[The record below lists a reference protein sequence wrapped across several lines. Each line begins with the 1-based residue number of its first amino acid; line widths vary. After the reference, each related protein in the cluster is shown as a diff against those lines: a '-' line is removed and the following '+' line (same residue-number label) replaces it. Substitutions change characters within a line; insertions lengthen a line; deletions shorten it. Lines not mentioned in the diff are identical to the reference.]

1 MQEAHLK
8 WIQYLF
14 PESSQKVGAEEETSV
29 TQAEFS
35 RDQFLLWSHVISINC
50 LDAVGS
56 LLVKSVA

>member
-35 RDQFLLWSHVISINC
+35 RDQFLL
-50 LDAVGS
+50 
-56 LLVKSVA
+56 